1 MISSQP
7 AIVLERTVQRVAR
20 LSHDRR
26 ETTVTVQATPHYF
39 VISAGLQG
47 PVGTVAEDVL
57 ARAAAAEQAAGDAA
71 VVAGQAVL
79 DLNQLITGLNN
90 AFAYHA
96 GAISAQGG

>member
-1 MISSQP
+1 MISSQT
-7 AIVLERTVQRVAR
+7 AVVLERTVQRVAR
-20 LSHDRR
+20 LSHDER
-26 ETTVTVQATPHYF
+26 ETTVTVQATPYYF

-57 ARAAAAEQAAGDAA
+57 ARAAAAEQAAADASST
-71 VVAGQAVL
+71 AGQAAL
-79 DLNQLITGLNN
+79 DLDKLVTDLNN